1 MNLLLKKDD
10 GMKIFLVAGSIVLPV
25 IMYLTQNNWN
35 RLRFM
40 FNLAAVISALI
51 FGNIASLSVYQIIK
65 NETVMMIN
73 IHAIFLNPL
82 FLITGSY
89 LGLYI
94 IFRLLAAV
102 MED

>member
-1 MNLLLKKDD
+1 
-10 GMKIFLVAGSIVLPV
+10 MKIFLVAGSIVLPV